1 MQDSCIIIML
11 HFLDRK
17 NHSMKSYAAQDEIPH
32 HLIKFE
38 GNLTTYIDSF
48 DHFNI
53 ILISIVFRLMH
64 VNIHN
69 SVKINTF

>member
-1 MQDSCIIIML
+1 
-11 HFLDRK
+11 
-17 NHSMKSYAAQDEIPH
+17 MKSYAAQEEIPH

-69 SVKINTF
+69 SVKINIF

>member
-1 MQDSCIIIML
+1 MQDSCIIIIL
-11 HFLDRK
+11 HFHDRK
-17 NHSMKSYAAQDEIPH
+17 NHSMTCYAAQDEIPH

-38 GNLTTYIDSF
+38 GNLTTYINSF

>member
-11 HFLDRK
+11 DFLDRK
-17 NHSMKSYAAQDEIPH
+17 NHSMKSYAAQEEIPH

-53 ILISIVFRLMH
+53 ILISIVFRLMN

-69 SVKINTF
+69 CVKINIF

>member
-1 MQDSCIIIML
+1 MQESVIIIML

-17 NHSMKSYAAQDEIPH
+17 NHSMKSYNAQDEIPH
-32 HLIKFE
+32 HSIKFE
-38 GNLTTYIDSF
+38 GNLTMYIDSF

>member
-1 MQDSCIIIML
+1 MQDSCIIIIL

-32 HLIKFE
+32 HSIKLK
-38 GNLTTYIDSF
+38 GNLTTYIDCF
-48 DHFNI
+48 DYFNI
-53 ILISIVFRLMH
+53 ISISIAFTLMH

-69 SVKINTF
+69 SVKMNTL